1 VPHHRGVRATAERR
15 IVLLI
20 SAVDAGE
27 STWPP
32 RAGVTDLSE
41 SGHPPGPPASRSLPL
56 AWKGAATQRRFAWP
70 RYAFMRGRILRVID
84 IDEGPSETLGRLDM

>member
-41 SGHPPGPPASRSLPL
+41 SGHAPGLPTSRSLPL
-56 AWKGAATQRRFAWP
+56 GMERGSDAAPFRLAALRLYAGSDFACNRHRR
-70 RYAFMRGRILRVID
+70 RAF
-84 IDEGPSETLGRLDM
+84 